1 MHPTVSRPSLS
12 ISLLLTELKDV
23 TNWNLLGVHLRVPES
38 RLTEIETRYYQS
50 QGLDRC
56 KKEVLGAW
64 LKTTPGASWKE
75 LVGALRQ
82 MDEEVLATRLENE

>member
-1 MHPTVSRPSLS
+1 MSPTGTCWECIYVSQDIFLMIIIQIQYERSEGPC
-12 ISLLLTELKDV
+12 
-23 TNWNLLGVHLRVPES
+23 
-38 RLTEIETRYYQS
+38 
-50 QGLDRC
+50 RC
-56 KKEVLGAW
+56 KEEVLGAW